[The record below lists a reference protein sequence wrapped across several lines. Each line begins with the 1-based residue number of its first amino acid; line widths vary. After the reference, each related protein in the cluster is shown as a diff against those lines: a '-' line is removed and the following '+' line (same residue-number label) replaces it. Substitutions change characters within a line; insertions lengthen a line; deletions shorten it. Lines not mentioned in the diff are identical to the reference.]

1 LPEQYRLRIH
11 VDQYDLVSS
20 IGEEIMKDAL
30 KLLAALVR
38 LPVRNIRLD
47 AMHEEGK
54 RMFASFTSL
63 HPRMPVFR
71 RKTWGIALIDLD
83 SLKSQETYYKSVSG
97 KNSAAYFSR
106 KSQKNGYDI
115 YAFDPNAL
123 QSEML
128 EIHRSVEI
136 RQGKSIDS
144 SYLRPMA
151 YPENTFNTYY
161 GIFKDG
167 KLAGYIWAIRSGELL
182 VINRI
187 MGHKNHL
194 DQGIMYAL
202 VLYVVE
208 LAFGMDSIRFVMYD
222 TLLNASEGLKMFKKR
237 TGFMPYRV
245 KWRLD

>member
-1 LPEQYRLRIH
+1 
-11 VDQYDLVSS
+11 
-20 IGEEIMKDAL
+20 MKNAL
-30 KLLAALVR
+30 KLLATLVR
-38 LPVRNIRLD
+38 LPVRTIRLD
-47 AMHEEGK
+47 GLHEEGK
-54 RMFASFTSL
+54 RMFASFTSF
-63 HPRMPVFR
+63 HPRMPMFR

-83 SLKSQETYYKSVSG
+83 ALKNLETYLKSVSG

-115 YAFDPNAL
+115 HAFDPNTL
-123 QSEML
+123 QDEML
-128 EIHRSVEI
+128 EIHRSVEM

-144 SYLRPMA
+144 SYLKPMQ
-151 YPENTFNTYY
+151 YPENTFNTFY

-202 VLYVVE
+202 VLHLVE
-208 LAFGMDSIRFVMYD
+208 LAFCMESIRYVMYD
-222 TLLNASEGLKMFKKR
+222 TLLNASDGLKMFKKR

-245 KWRLD
+245 KWCLD